1 MASKKK
7 EDVQGTLTEGTEE
20 DLKVEKKD
28 LKAEKKVVPVQ
39 PTEAEKI
46 WNKIKDLPIDIFALP
61 DQTVE
66 RHVRREAAIEKADPS
81 GVHLILKSP
90 AVLPALE
97 DALKQVRLGKNKL
110 GQPLVFSL
118 TPISKYTVVRIVPRD
133 A

>member
-7 EDVQGTLTEGTEE
+7 KDVQDTLTDGTKEE
-20 DLKVEKKD
+20 VKVEKK
-28 LKAEKKVVPVQ
+28 EFSVPL
-39 PTEAEKI
+39 TEAEKI
-46 WNKIKDLPIDIFALP
+46 WKKIKDLPIDIFALP

-81 GVHLILKSP
+81 AVHLILKSP

-110 GQPLVFSL
+110 GQPLVFSI
-118 TPISKYTVVRIVPRD
+118 TPISKYTVVKIVPRD